1 MKNNSMLNEFILL
14 GLANS
19 WELEIFFFV
28 IFFLAYASIMVGNS
42 LIILM
47 VTFDSHLHYTP
58 MYFLLANLSFLDMTL
73 STVTV
78 PKMITDFFREKKTI
92 SLWGC
97 MAQMFLVHLLGGSEM
112 SLLVVMA
119 IDRYVA
125 ICKPLHYTTIMN
137 RRILLGSVFLS
148 WVVGF
153 VHTMSQMAFVVS
165 LSFCGPNVIDDVFCD
180 LPLVMRLACTD
191 TYILDLLV
199 IADSGLLS
207 LICFILLLVSYIVIL
222 VTVHHRSSGGLSK
235 AMSTLSAHITVV
247 TLFFGPIILI
257 YAWPVNIY
265 ALDKFLSV
273 FFAVITPLLNP
284 IIYSLRNQEMKAA
297 MIRLRSRHISSRP
310 ILEIMLMMM

>member
-1 MKNNSMLNEFILL
+1 MEMTNSMLNEFILL
-14 GLANS
+14 GLTSS

-28 IFFLAYASIMVGNS
+28 IFFLAYTSIMAGNS

-47 VTFDSHLHYTP
+47 VTFDSHLHSTP

-78 PKMITDFFREKKTI
+78 PKMITDFFREQKTI

-97 MAQMFLVHLLGGSEM
+97 MAQMFLVHFLGGSEM

-153 VHTMSQMAFVVS
+153 VHTMSQMAFVVT
-165 LSFCGPNVIDDVFCD
+165 LPFCGPNVIDDVFCD
-180 LPLVMRLACTD
+180 LPLVMSLACTD

-207 LICFILLLVSYIVIL
+207 LICFVLLLVSYTVIL
-222 VTVHHRSSGGLSK
+222 LTVHRRSSGGLSK
-235 AMSTLSAHITVV
+235 ALSTLSAHITVV

-257 YAWPVNIY
+257 YAWPVSSY

-273 FFAVITPLLNP
+273 FFSVITPLLNP

-297 MIRLRSRHISSRP
+297 MIRLRSRHINPRI
-310 ILEIMLMMM
+310 IL

>member
-1 MKNNSMLNEFILL
+1 MLEINNSMINEFILL
-14 GLANS
+14 GLTNS
-19 WELEIFFFV
+19 WELEIFFFM
-28 IFFLAYASIMVGNS
+28 IFFLAYTSIMVGNS
-42 LIILM
+42 LIILI
-47 VTFDSHLHYTP
+47 VAFDSHLHSTP
-58 MYFLLANLSFLDMTL
+58 MYFLLGNLSFLDMTL

-78 PKMITDFFREKKTI
+78 PKMIADFFRERKTI

-112 SLLVVMA
+112 SLLVMMA

-137 RRILLGSVFLS
+137 RQILLGSVFLS

-153 VHTMSQMAFVVS
+153 VHTMSQMAFVVT
-165 LSFCGPNVIDDVFCD
+165 LPFCGPNVIDDVFCD
-180 LPLVMRLACTD
+180 LPLVMSLACTD

-207 LICFILLLVSYIVIL
+207 LICFILLLVSYTVIL
-222 VTVHHRSSGGLSK
+222 LTVYHRSSGGLSK
-235 AMSTLSAHITVV
+235 ALSTLSAHITVV
-247 TLFFGPIILI
+247 TLFFGPLILI
-257 YAWPVNIY
+257 YAWPVSSY

-273 FFAVITPLLNP
+273 FFSVITPLLNP

-297 MIRLRSRHISSRP
+297 IIRLRSRHISSRP
-310 ILEIMLMMM
+310 IL

>member
-1 MKNNSMLNEFILL
+1 MKNSSILNEFILL
-14 GLANS
+14 GLTNS
-19 WELEIFFFV
+19 WELELFFFV
-28 IFFLAYASIMVGNS
+28 IFFLAYTSIMVGNS

-47 VTFDSHLHYTP
+47 VIFDSHLHSTP

-165 LSFCGPNVIDDVFCD
+165 LPFCGPNVIDDVFCD
-180 LPLVMRLACTD
+180 LPLVMSLACTD

-207 LICFILLLVSYIVIL
+207 LICFILLLVSYSIIL
-222 VTVHHRSSGGLSK
+222 LTVHRRSSGGLSK
-235 AMSTLSAHITVV
+235 ALSTLSAHITVV

-257 YAWPVNIY
+257 YAWPVSSY

-273 FFAVITPLLNP
+273 FFSVITPLLNP
-284 IIYSLRNQEMKAA
+284 IIYSLRNQEMKSA
-297 MIRLRSRHISSRP
+297 MIRLRNQHISSRP
-310 ILEIMLMMM
+310 IF

>member
-1 MKNNSMLNEFILL
+1 MDYGKNSSILNEFILL
-14 GLANS
+14 GLTNS
-19 WELEIFFFV
+19 WELELFFFV
-28 IFFLAYASIMVGNS
+28 IFFLAYTSIMVGNS

-47 VTFDSHLHYTP
+47 VTFDSHLHSTP

-78 PKMITDFFREKKTI
+78 PKMIADFFREKKTI

-137 RRILLGSVFLS
+137 RRILLESVFLS
-148 WVVGF
+148 WIVGF
-153 VHTMSQMAFVVS
+153 VHTMSQMAFVVN
-165 LSFCGPNVIDDVFCD
+165 LPFCGPNVIDDVFCD
-180 LPLVMRLACTD
+180 LPLVMSLACTD

-207 LICFILLLVSYIVIL
+207 LICFILLLVSYSIIL
-222 VTVHHRSSGGLSK
+222 LTVHRRSSGGLSK
-235 AMSTLSAHITVV
+235 ALSTLSAHITVV

-257 YAWPVNIY
+257 YAWPVSSY

-273 FFAVITPLLNP
+273 FFSVITPLLNP
-284 IIYSLRNQEMKAA
+284 IIYSLRNQEMKTA
-297 MIRLRSRHISSRP
+297 MIRLRNHKI
-310 ILEIMLMMM
+310 ICT